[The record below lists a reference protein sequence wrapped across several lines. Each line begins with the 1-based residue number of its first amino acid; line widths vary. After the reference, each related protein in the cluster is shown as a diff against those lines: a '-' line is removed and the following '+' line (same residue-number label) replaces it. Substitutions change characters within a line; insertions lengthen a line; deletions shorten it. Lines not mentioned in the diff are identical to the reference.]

1 LPAQAKVPDLDK
13 DSRSPLIVR
22 EGCSQAVGK
31 PKKALLVT
39 SQRSQCQHLQRDAR
53 NKAKECLTTNWDSA
67 LDLKKAPR
75 TKEQDKKKEKQKKH
89 TNTRGE
95 KNFLNSSDL

>member
-1 LPAQAKVPDLDK
+1 VL
-13 DSRSPLIVR
+13 

-39 SQRSQCQHLQRDAR
+39 TQRSQCRHLQRVAR

-67 LDLKKAPR
+67 LDLKRPQRQKNKTR
-75 TKEQDKKKEKQKKH
+75 RNKKQKKH
-89 TNTRGE
+89 TNNRGE
-95 KNFLNSSDL
+95 KNFLITSDL